1 MGRTGEYWSEVLA
14 VRTEHSEIHTETND
28 IQYFPVRL
36 VQARQVSNLLY
47 GTQTKP
53 VYFEFAGFREQK
65 YTAVETVC
73 MAKKGPTK
81 NQSEFSDLPQDYL
94 AILYRFLFSSGS
106 KIKRWCGHTS
116 KISKP

>member
-53 VYFEFAGFREQK
+53 VYFEFTGFREQK

-73 MAKKGPTK
+73 MAKSQPSKSQPGR
-81 NQSEFSDLPQDYL
+81 SDLPQDCL
-94 AILYRFLFSSGS
+94 AL
-106 KIKRWCGHTS
+106 
-116 KISKP
+116 